1 MILSACSP
9 FFKKLLSN
17 NPHSHPLIYVKG
29 VSSSSLTAVTN
40 FLYLG
45 ESSILHEELYS
56 FLALAKEFQLRGL
69 DGSYEEKKLES
80 RHRFIATKSSTEFN
94 QAKHIPQRKIS
105 NLKLDIETKSFEGT
119 LMTYHQKSKIN
130 PSIEQDTVSNIESL
144 IEKHTEGYSCKS
156 CDYTSKKVGHMKE
169 HVERHIDGLEYP
181 CHLCNKIFRSSNS
194 FRGHKRHYL

>member
-1 MILSACSP
+1 MAGEKLHLKWNDFQNLAQASFQDLRNNNDFTDVTLVCEDQSIKAHKVILSACSL

-105 NLKLDIETKSFEGT
+105 NFKLDVET
-119 LMTYHQKSKIN
+119 
-130 PSIEQDTVSNIESL
+130 
-144 IEKHTEGYSCKS
+144 
-156 CDYTSKKVGHMKE
+156 
-169 HVERHIDGLEYP
+169 
-181 CHLCNKIFRSSNS
+181 
-194 FRGHKRHYL
+194 